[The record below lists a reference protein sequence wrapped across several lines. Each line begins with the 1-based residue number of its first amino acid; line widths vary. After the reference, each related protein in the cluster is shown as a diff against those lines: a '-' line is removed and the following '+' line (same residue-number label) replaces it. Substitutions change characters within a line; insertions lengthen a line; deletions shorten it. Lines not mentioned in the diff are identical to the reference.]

1 MTTRTI
7 IHTDKAS
14 TPTVPLSQAVRVGN
28 LLFVSGTTPFKPGTR
43 EMAPDFEGQMRQVMA
58 NIGAILEA
66 AGTSFDRVVKVN
78 VFLTDIGNFQ
88 KMNEIYRTYFKEG
101 NYPARTT
108 VEVKM
113 AVPNMMLEIE
123 CVAEV

>member
-1 MTTRTI
+1 MSTRTI
-7 IHTDKAS
+7 ISTEKAS
-14 TPTVPLSQAVRVGN
+14 APTVPLSQAVKVGN
-28 LLFVSGTTPFKPGTR
+28 LLFVSGTTPFKPGGR
-43 EMAPDFEGQMRQVMA
+43 EMAPDFEGQMKQVMA

-66 AGTSFDRVVKVN
+66 AGTSFDRVAKCN
-78 VFLTDIGNFQ
+78 VFLTDIKNFQ
-88 KMNEIYRTYFKEG
+88 KMNEIYKTYFKPG
-101 NYPARTT
+101 NFPARTT